1 MDKTSSHRTEE
12 PKTHPYVYKTLAF
25 RLSWLMIPFARY
37 LKGNFAPIHKI
48 RSAASCDYIGAI
60 PGDLVGGQYVRNGG
74 NPVTNNDLGR
84 DAHWFDG
91 DGMLSGVF
99 FKTDKKFGI
108 QPQYVNRYVLTDAF
122 LAAEAYPELR
132 IPILPSIATLINPK
146 TTLGWIV
153 FIICRTLFLILRS
166 CLKHPSS
173 AIKKISVANT
183 NVIYHDG
190 RVLATCES
198 GPPMRVSLP
207 SLDTVGWFNGWK
219 AEGEPPKSAPSSGI
233 GGPGISG
240 FLKEWTT
247 AHVSPV
253 LISYL
258 SLLTKYHSPGK
269 IHIRKS

>member
-1 MDKTSSHRTEE
+1 M
-12 PKTHPYVYKTLAF
+12 PV
-25 RLSWLMIPFARY
+25 ARY
-37 LKGNFAPIHKI
+37 LKGNFAPIQSI
-48 RSAASCDYIGAI
+48 RSAASCDYVGAI

-91 DGMLSGVF
+91 DGMLSGIYF
-99 FKTDKKFGI
+99 SADKNSGI
-108 QPQYVNRYVLTDAF
+108 QPQYVNRYVLTDVF

-153 FIICRTLFLILRS
+153 YIICRTLFFILRS
-166 CLKHPSS
+166 CLKNPSS
-173 AIKKISVANT
+173 AIKKINVANT

-207 SLDTVGWFNGWK
+207 SLETVGWFNGWR
-219 AEGEPPKSAPSSGI
+219 AEGEPRNSAPSSGI

-247 AHVSPV
+247 AHVRPV
-253 LISYL
+253 LIFCSN
-258 SLLTKYHSPGK
+258 LLTNNYSRGE
-269 IHIRKS
+269 IHIRKN